1 MPQLIRSAEVA
12 RQAFQQLGELYVQK
26 TDKTQGLV
34 VLATVKGDIHDIG
47 KNIVKVVLESH
58 GYRVLNL
65 GKNVDTEKVL
75 EAYRTHRPL
84 AIGLSAL
91 MTTTVP
97 SMSQTVEALK
107 EMSAECPVIVGGAVI
122 TESLAREMGAD
133 YYAADAL
140 TAIRILEE
148 L

>member
-1 MPQLIRSAEVA
+1 LGDLFVRSA
-12 RQAFQQLGELYVQK
+12 
-26 TDKTQGLV
+26 DKTQGLV

-58 GYRVLNL
+58 GYRVVDL
-65 GKNVDTEKVL
+65 GKNVDPEKVL
-75 EAYRTHRPL
+75 DAYQTYHPM

-97 SMSQTVEALK
+97 SMSQTLEALK
-107 EMSAECPVIVGGAVI
+107 AVAAKCPVIIGGAVI

-133 YYAADAL
+133 YYAPDAL
-140 TAIRILEE
+140 TAIRILKE